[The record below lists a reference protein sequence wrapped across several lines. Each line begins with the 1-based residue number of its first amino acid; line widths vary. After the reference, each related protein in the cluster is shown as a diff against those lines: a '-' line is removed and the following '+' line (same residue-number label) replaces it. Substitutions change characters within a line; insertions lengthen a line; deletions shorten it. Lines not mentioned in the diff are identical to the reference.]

1 MPRITFLALTLALAG
16 GSALAEPASPSYAF
30 PSFRNAAQVDAACN
44 ALLASA
50 RADEKRL
57 QALPPSAS
65 PALLAELDGMVRAY
79 EDTLG
84 PLSLLNAV
92 HPDKAVRDA
101 ADACDLRYQTFRN
114 AFLQN
119 GKVYALIKQVQPADA
134 IDERFLRDT
143 LDAFEDAG
151 VALAKPQQARAKAL
165 GNEITRLGQLFD
177 RRIRDDKTRVAF
189 TADELDGVPPQALQ
203 DRRRDAQ
210 GRYLFGLDYPSYDA
224 VIENATRG
232 ATRERMWRAFQGL
245 GGSANLKTL
254 QQLGQLRRD
263 YARLF
268 GLASY
273 ADFAMRRRMAQNAA
287 SVQAFLGTVKDA
299 VAQREL
305 ADLALLRD
313 AKARDLKQDAATTT
327 VNRWDVTYYS
337 LRERRS
343 RYQLDTEEF
352 RTYFPPQASL
362 DFVFRVAGQLF
373 GVQFEPL
380 KQALW
385 HPDAQSFEVRDLAS
399 GRVLGSFFVDL
410 YPREG
415 KYNHAAV
422 WSFRNASTLA
432 NRRPAAGL
440 VVNFNRQGLNIDELE
455 TLLHE
460 FGHAMHA
467 LLSNT
472 RYASQGGTNTQ
483 LDFVEAPSQML
494 EDWVY
499 DARVLALFKEVCP
512 ACKPAPD
519 DLVARASKARD
530 FAKGIAVARQHLYAS
545 YDLALYAADAPEPL
559 ATWQKMEG
567 ATPLGH
573 VKGSIF
579 PAGFSHIATGYAS
592 GYYGY
597 LWSLVLAEDLRTAF
611 AADKLSREV
620 GLRYREQVLSQGG
633 QAAPAELLRN
643 FLGRETN
650 SDAFFKSLNRHND

>member
-1 MPRITFLALTLALAG
+1 MLRITFLALALATG
-16 GSALAEPASPSYAF
+16 NAAAQTAAPSYAF
-30 PSFRNAAQVDAACN
+30 PAYRNAAQVDTACK
-44 ALLASA
+44 ALLAGA

-57 QALPPSAS
+57 QALPPSGATT
-65 PALLAELDGMVRAY
+65 LLVELDGMVRSY
-79 EDTLG
+79 EDTMG

-101 ADACDLRYQTFRN
+101 ADACDLGYQTFRN
-114 AFLQN
+114 SFLQN
-119 GKVYALIKQVQPADA
+119 AKIYALLKQVKPADP
-134 IDERFLRDT
+134 IDERLLRDT

-151 VALAKPQQARAKAL
+151 VALSRDKQARAKRL

-189 TADELDGVPPQALQ
+189 AAAELDGVPAEALK
-203 DRRRDAQ
+203 DRQRDAE

-224 VIENATRG
+224 VIENAKRG
-232 ATRERMWRAFQGL
+232 ETRERMWRAFQGL

-254 QQLGQLRRD
+254 QQLGQLRRA
-263 YARLF
+263 YAQLF
-268 GLASY
+268 GLESY
-273 ADFAMRRRMAQNAA
+273 ADFSMRRRMAQNAA
-287 SVQAFLGTVKDA
+287 TAQAFLGTVKDA

-305 ADLALLRD
+305 ADIGMLRE
-313 AKARDLKQDAATTT
+313 AKARDLKQDVAATT
-327 VNRWDVTYYS
+327 VNRWDVTYYTLS
-337 LRERRS
+337 ERRN
-343 RYQLDTEEF
+343 RFQLDTEEF

-380 KQALW
+380 KQPLW
-385 HPDAQSFEVRDLAS
+385 HPDAQSFEVRDVAS
-399 GRVLGSFFVDL
+399 GKVIGSFFVDL

-422 WSFRNASTLA
+422 WSFRNASTLVQ
-432 NRRPAAGL
+432 RTPAAGL
-440 VVNFNRQGLNIDELE
+440 VVNFNRKGLNIDELE

-472 RYASQGGTNTQ
+472 RHASQGGTNVQ

-499 DARVLALFKEVCP
+499 DSRVLALFKEVCP

-545 YDLALYAADAPEPL
+545 YDLALYAKDAPEPL
-559 ATWQKMEG
+559 ATWQRMEG

-611 AADKLSREV
+611 AADKLSRET

-633 QAAPAELLRN
+633 QVAPAELMRR
-643 FLGRETN
+643 FLGRDTN

>member
-1 MPRITFLALTLALAG
+1 MIRPLLALALALSAG
-16 GSALAEPASPSYAF
+16 GASAQPATPSYVF
-30 PSFRNAAQVDAACN
+30 PNYRNAAQADAACK
-44 ALLASA
+44 ALIAGA

-57 QALPPSAS
+57 QALPAS
-65 PALLAELDGMVRAY
+65 TGTGLLVELDGMNRRY
-79 EDTLG
+79 EDVVG

-101 ADACDLRYQTFRN
+101 ADACDLAYQDFRN
-114 AFLQN
+114 GFLQN
-119 GKVYALIKQVQPADA
+119 PKLYALLKQVTPADD
-134 IDERFLRDT
+134 IDARLLRDT

-151 VALAKPQQARAKAL
+151 VALTPARQAQAKKL
-165 GNEITRLGQLFD
+165 STEITRLGQRFD
-177 RRIRDDKTRVAF
+177 RRIRDDRTRVAF
-189 TADELDGVPPQALQ
+189 AADELDGVPPEALK
-203 DRRRDAQ
+203 DRQRDAQ

-224 VIENATRG
+224 IIENARRG
-232 ATRERMWRAFQGL
+232 ETRERMWRAFQNL
-245 GGSANLKTL
+245 GGAANLKTL
-254 QQLGQLRRD
+254 QQLGQLRRA
-263 YARLF
+263 YAQLF
-268 GLASY
+268 GLPSY
-273 ADFAMRRRMAQNAA
+273 ADFAMRRRMAGNAA
-287 SVQAFLGTVKDA
+287 TVQAFLGTVKDA
-299 VAQREL
+299 VSQREV
-305 ADLALLRD
+305 ADLGLLRE
-313 AKARDLKQDAATTT
+313 AKARDLRQPVATTA
-327 VNRWDVTYYS
+327 VNRWDLTYYTLS
-337 LRERRS
+337 ERRN
-343 RYQLDTEEF
+343 RFQLDTEEF

-380 KQALW
+380 QQALW
-385 HPDAQSFEVRDLAS
+385 HPDAQSFEVRDVAS
-399 GRVLGSFFVDL
+399 KKVLGTFFVDL

-422 WSFRNASTLA
+422 WSFRNPSTLA
-432 NRRPAAGL
+432 HRTPAAGL
-440 VVNFNRQGLNIDELE
+440 VVNFNRKGLNIDELE

-460 FGHAMHA
+460 FGHAMHG

-472 RYASQGGTNTQ
+472 RYATQGGTNVQ

-512 ACKPAPD
+512 GCKPIPD
-519 DLVARASKARD
+519 DLVVRASKARD

-545 YDLALYAADAPEPL
+545 YDLALYAKDAPEPL
-559 ATWQKMEG
+559 ATWQRMEG

-573 VKGSIF
+573 VKGSLF

-611 AADKLSREV
+611 AADKLSSEV
-620 GLRYREQVLSQGG
+620 GMRYREQVLSQGA
-633 QAAPAELLRN
+633 QVAPAQLMRN

-650 SDAFFKSLNRHND
+650 SDAFFRSLNRHND